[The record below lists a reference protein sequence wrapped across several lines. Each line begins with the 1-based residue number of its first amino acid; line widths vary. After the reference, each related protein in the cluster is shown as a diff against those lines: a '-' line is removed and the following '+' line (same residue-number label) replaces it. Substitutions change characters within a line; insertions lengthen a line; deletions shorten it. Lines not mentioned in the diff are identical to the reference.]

1 MPTGDRHQRIVRLT
15 AWIRTGRISEIA
27 VTNQNSTNPERVRS
41 RPAGSLFSGESSS
54 TRSTD
59 ELDSTHT
66 GAEVRGFGA
75 TVDNGGWRVV
85 LSSDGEDPI
94 STRSGAGARLTAR
107 ERAVL
112 ASSATGL
119 SVTGVAAAQ
128 NLTPEAVRDA
138 LRSAIAKLGARS
150 KLEAVIMALR
160 AGTIDL
166 PGQ

>member
-1 MPTGDRHQRIVRLT
+1 M
-15 AWIRTGRISEIA
+15 
-27 VTNQNSTNPERVRS
+27 
-41 RPAGSLFSGESSS
+41 
-54 TRSTD
+54 
-59 ELDSTHT
+59 
-66 GAEVRGFGA
+66 
-75 TVDNGGWRVV
+75 
-85 LSSDGEDPI
+85 
-94 STRSGAGARLTAR
+94 
-107 ERAVL
+107 L